1 MHSNN
6 NHMDERSLRR
16 LFEAYSDDLL
26 YYAQYL
32 LHSKE
37 EAEEIVSDVFFEV
50 WQNREKFSEVR
61 QEKLWLL
68 RVTHNKAVSL
78 LRKKGNDP
86 SSVSW
91 EEIEDYGTPVDLQTP
106 DTRLISREEVSR
118 INRVIAQLPPRCR
131 QVFVLAKIERLPYK
145 EIADFLGISV
155 KTINVHVAKAL
166 EAISSALKK

>member
-1 MHSNN
+1 
-6 NHMDERSLRR
+6 MDERSLRR

-50 WQNREKFSEVR
+50 WQNREKFSEVK

-78 LRKKGNDP
+78 LRKKGNDL

-91 EEIEDYGTPVDLQTP
+91 EEIGDYGTPRRFAD
-106 DTRLISREEVSR
+106 SRCPSDQSGGDESH
-118 INRVIAQLPPRCR
+118 QPGDCP
-131 QVFVLAKIERLPYK
+131 
-145 EIADFLGISV
+145 
-155 KTINVHVAKAL
+155 VASPVPSGVCSGQDRTASL
-166 EAISSALKK
+166 